1 MLKLCSPQFIEFSD
15 DNGNRNLVRVAS
27 IQRVCDVDDLQ
38 TEAYLTVAGRMI
50 LVRASF
56 DQIRDVLLSSLADSR
71 AVASFVR

>member
-1 MLKLCSPQFIEFSD
+1 MARQCGPQFIEFTD
-15 DNGNRNLVRVAS
+15 DNGNRNLVCVAA

-56 DQIRDVLLSSLADSR
+56 DQIRDVLLSSLGDAR
-71 AVASFVR
+71 AVISLVR